1 MITEQDI
8 KKKVKAA
15 LVSMWNDVK
24 FKCLECFFPPTAAT
38 ANHSKNK
45 NATYIFMKGNNK
57 Q

>member
-24 FKCLECFFPPTAAT
+24 FKCLECFFLQQLQQQTT
-38 ANHSKNK
+38 VKIKMLHTFS
-45 NATYIFMKGNNK
+45 
-57 Q
+57 